1 MQELVTNIGTVGTA
15 ITSPPVVA
23 VPIKYCL
30 YARKSTEEDERQA
43 LSINSQIKEML
54 LVAQRENLTVIE
66 IRRESHSAKASGQR
80 LVYNQL
86 IADIKIGKFDGI
98 LTWAPDRLSRNAG
111 GLGAVVNLMDQ
122 KLLLEIRTFSQKFTN
137 PPNKKYLLM
146 ILGSQ
151 AKLEND
157 QRSINVK
164 RGLRTRIEMGLWP
177 GMAPTGYLNEYHKD
191 RPCSVIPDPIR
202 APVVKQVFE
211 KVAQG
216 MSGRRVYL
224 WLRDKVRFVTKN
236 GKPFHLSNLYLL
248 LRNSFYCGIIEYP
261 RKSKKYYQGKHQPII
276 TKELFDKTQATLD
289 SELKPRTLGKEFAFT
304 RLITCGICGSSISA
318 NEKFKNLKDG
328 SVAKYIYYC
337 CNKSKDR
344 ACPGNYIKEDLLVG
358 ELLKIIDQ
366 VDLDKLGIKQ
376 QIEQKLESYNKFRH
390 LVLGQSQQEQLQQK
404 ILT

>member
-1 MQELVTNIGTVGTA
+1 
-15 ITSPPVVA
+15 
-23 VPIKYCL
+23 
-30 YARKSTEEDERQA
+30 
-43 LSINSQIKEML
+43 ML
-54 LVAQRENLTVIE
+54 LVAQQENLTVAE

-80 LVYNQL
+80 AVYNQL
-86 IADIKIGKFDGI
+86 IADIKTGKFTGI

-111 GLGAVVNLMDQ
+111 DLGSLVDLMDQ
-122 KLLLEIRTFSQKFTN
+122 KLLHEVRTFNQKFTN
-137 PPNKKYLLM
+137 SPNEKFMLM

-157 QRSINVK
+157 QRSLNVK

-191 RPCSVIPDPIR
+191 RPCSVIPDSIR
-202 APVVKQVFE
+202 APVVKQIFE
-211 KVAQG
+211 KVSDG

-224 WLRDKVRFVTKN
+224 WLRDEVRFVTKN

-261 RKSKKYYQGKHQPII
+261 RRSKKYYQGKHEPII
-276 TKELFDKTQATLD
+276 SKELFDKAQSTLD
-289 SELKPRTLGKEFAFT
+289 AELKPRILGKEFAFT

-328 SVAKYIYYC
+328 SITKYIYYC

-344 ACPGNYIKEDLLVG
+344 ACPGNYIKEDLLVK
-358 ELLKIIDQ
+358 ELLKVIEE

-376 QIEQKLESYNKFRH
+376 QIEQKLESYNKFRN
-390 LVLGQSQQEQLQQK
+390 LVLGQSEQDQLKQK
-404 ILT
+404 NLDLKNYTKYILTNGSLLEKRELMACLKSKLVLKDKQITVSL